1 LIEDQDG
8 LNQDELHNL
17 INENDDE
24 VIENSEE
31 KK

>member
-24 VIENSEE
+24 FIENSEE